1 MYHVRAKYDFIR
13 AYSLPNKEKNDRIF
27 QLIDNF
33 TLFHFKFI
41 EGVANPMPN
50 FWSAAE
56 QTQTVR
62 IWCGH
67 AFERVVLQ
75 HIDQI
80 KAKLG
85 ISGVITRVY
94 GWRCRAAEGGDD
106 SGAQIDLVIDR
117 DDRVTNLC
125 EIKYRKGEF
134 TIDDK
139 YDVQLQTRREAF
151 IERTRTSN
159 AVHLTMITV
168 NGVLR
173 NAYWHD
179 IQSEVT
185 LDDLFRE

>member
-1 MYHVRAKYDFIR
+1 M
-13 AYSLPNKEKNDRIF
+13 
-27 QLIDNF
+27 
-33 TLFHFKFI
+33 
-41 EGVANPMPN
+41 
-50 FWSAAE
+50 
-56 QTQTVR
+56 
-62 IWCGH
+62 
-67 AFERVVLQ
+67 
-75 HIDQI
+75 
-80 KAKLG
+80 
-85 ISGVITRVY
+85 
-94 GWRCRAAEGGDD
+94 
-106 SGAQIDLVIDR
+106 IDR

-151 IERTRTSN
+151 IERTGTSN
-159 AVHLTMITV
+159 AVHLTMIAV

>member
-1 MYHVRAKYDFIR
+1 
-13 AYSLPNKEKNDRIF
+13 
-27 QLIDNF
+27 
-33 TLFHFKFI
+33 
-41 EGVANPMPN
+41 MPN

-56 QTQTVR
+56 QSQSVR

-67 AFERVVLQ
+67 AFERVALQ

-94 GWRCRAAEGGDD
+94 GWRCRAGEEEGD
-106 SGAQIDLVIDR
+106 SGAQIDLVIER

-134 TIDDK
+134 AIDDK
-139 YDVQLQTRREAF
+139 YDTLLQSRRETF
-151 IERTRTSN
+151 IDETHTPN

-168 NGVLR
+168 NGVRR
-173 NAYWHD
+173 NANWHD

-185 LDDLFRE
+185 LDDLLRE

>member
-1 MYHVRAKYDFIR
+1 M
-13 AYSLPNKEKNDRIF
+13 
-27 QLIDNF
+27 
-33 TLFHFKFI
+33 
-41 EGVANPMPN
+41 
-50 FWSAAE
+50 
-56 QTQTVR
+56 R
-62 IWCGH
+62 IWCGQ
-67 AFERVVLQ
+67 AFERVALQ

-94 GWRCRAAEGGDD
+94 GWRCRAYDDGG

-125 EIKYRKGEF
+125 EVKYRKGEF

-139 YDVQLQTRREAF
+139 YDLLLQSRRETF
-151 IERTRTSN
+151 IEKTKTSH
-159 AVHLTMITV
+159 AVHLTLITV

-173 NAYWHD
+173 NANWHD
-179 IQSEVT
+179 IQSEVI